1 MNGEI
6 KKVDIIVPCYNE
18 EEVLSIYIKETQA
31 IISNISN
38 FEFNFIFVDDG
49 SKDNT
54 LNIIKKY
61 SKENEHIKYISFSR
75 NFGKE
80 SAMYAGLK
88 NSTGD
93 YVVIMDADMQN
104 PPSLIEKMLKAV
116 DEENY
121 DCCSA
126 NRTRNGDPLLRT
138 YFSRKFYKL
147 TNKICE
153 VDMPDGAGDFR
164 MMNRK
169 MVNAIIAMS
178 EVQRFSKGI
187 FSWVGF
193 KTKWIYFDNVERA
206 AGQSKWSFWKL
217 FSYALDGITAFSTL
231 PLKLSFYMGIIISS
245 SSFFYLIYIIIK
257 TIVSGRDVPGYASI
271 ITLLL
276 FIGGI
281 IILSCGIL
289 GEYIAKI
296 YMEVKNRPIYIIN
309 NTNID
314 DSVDDFN

>member
-1 MNGEI
+1 MMKN
-6 KKVDIIVPCYNE
+6 KVDIIVPCFNE
-18 EEVLSIYIKETQA
+18 EKVLDIYFTETKK
-31 IISNISN
+31 IVSRIEGY
-38 FEFNFIFVDDG
+38 EFNFIFVDDG
-49 SKDNT
+49 SNDDT
-54 LNIIKKY
+54 LKILKIY
-61 SKENEHIKYISFSR
+61 SEQYNCVRYISFSR

-93 YVVIMDADMQN
+93 YVLIMDADMQN
-104 PPSLIEKMLKAV
+104 PPNLIEKMLQEVAQ
-116 DEENY
+116 EGY

-126 NRTRNGDPLLRT
+126 NRTRKGDPFLKT

-164 MMNRK
+164 MMSRE
-169 MVNAIIAMS
+169 MVNAIVAMN

-206 AGQSKWSFWKL
+206 AGESKWSFWKL
-217 FSYALDGITAFSTL
+217 FSYAIDGITAFSTF
-231 PLKLSFYMGIIISS
+231 PLRIASFIGMIISV
-245 SSFFYLIYIIIK
+245 SSFIYLIYIIIK
-257 TIVSGRDVPGYASI
+257 TILLGKDIPGYASI

-289 GEYIAKI
+289 GEYISKI
-296 YMEVKNRPIYIIN
+296 YMEVKNRPIYIIRE
-309 NTNID
+309 TNID
-314 DSVDDFN
+314 NHKNDYR